1 MAEKDRE
8 KREELFLLENED
20 GEEQQQ
26 DIEVNKIGSSSG
38 SSASGGSGSDEEEEE
53 DQYDYGGGIGRGSS
67 TGTFTSQQ
75 WPQSFRETTDSYTI
89 AASPYFGMLGPS
101 PSIKYSS
108 FLSQDRNNLDMD
120 AKYPFLSEYEKEE
133 LDRISRTRSSL
144 SEKISF
150 HKQLTGELPI
160 AHGCSFTQTIFNG
173 INVMAGVGLLSTPY
187 TVKEAGWASL
197 VVLLLFAVVCCYT
210 ASLMRYCFESK
221 EGITTYPDIGE
232 AAFGKYGRLLI
243 SMGASYSIHLFGW
256 TLVALHFFYVGMVL
270 LYTELYSYCVE
281 FIILEGDNLTS
292 LFPGASLDWPGFQL
306 DSTHLFGI
314 LTALIVLPTVWLRDL
329 RVISY
334 LSATGV
340 VATILI
346 VLCVLFLG
354 TIEGIGFHPTGQVV
368 KWSGMPFAI
377 GIYGF
382 CYSGHSV
389 FPNIYQ
395 SMADKTKFTK
405 ALITC
410 FALCVLIYGGV
421 AVMGF
426 LMFGQGTLSQIT
438 LNMPPHAFAS
448 KVAVWTTVINPF
460 TKYALLM
467 NPLARSI
474 EELLPAG
481 ISNNYWC
488 FILLRTALVFSS
500 VCAAF
505 LLPFFSLVMALIGSL
520 LSILVAIIM
529 PSLCFIKIL
538 GRKATRTQ
546 IVSSTAIAVLGV
558 ICAILG
564 TFSSVAK
571 IAENY

>member
-1 MAEKDRE
+1 MVSCCLDILLLVSTVNMAEKDRE

-26 DIEVNKIGSSSG
+26 DIEVNKIGSSSS

-53 DQYDYGGGIGRGSS
+53 DQYDYEGGIGRGSS

-89 AASPYFGMLGPS
+89 AASPYFGTLGPS

-243 SMGASYSIHLFGW
+243 S
-256 TLVALHFFYVGMVL
+256 VL

-395 SMADKTKFTK
+395 SMADKTKFTM

>member
-26 DIEVNKIGSSSG
+26 DIEVNKIGSSSS

-53 DQYDYGGGIGRGSS
+53 DQYDYEGGIGRGSS

-89 AASPYFGMLGPS
+89 AASPYFGTLGPS

-243 SMGASYSIHLFGW
+243 S
-256 TLVALHFFYVGMVL
+256 VL

-314 LTALIVLPTVWLRDL
+314 LTALIVLPTIWLRDL

-410 FALCVLIYGGV
+410 FALCVLIYG
-421 AVMGF
+421 
-426 LMFGQGTLSQIT
+426 GTLSQIT

-538 GRKATRTQ
+538 GKKATRTQ

>member
-243 SMGASYSIHLFGW
+243 S
-256 TLVALHFFYVGMVL
+256 VL